1 MPAQP
6 LGRIDRQDAA
16 VILGERKLYVAA
28 LLYPIPGAP
37 RGYSE
42 RLAAYW
48 KAIDTH
54 VAKLEARAGVVKH
67 IFHEGVADA
76 GESAL
81 EAIKE
86 MNPPAMALIQSRL
99 DAGAEFE
106 ALENDEAFAETVD
119 WSRCAQLGFMSRKVA
134 DVVSEA
140 YRKATEARFEHMR
153 QSIEETI
160 GQSEAGLLIAA
171 STRGLK
177 LSGTIHLY
185 NVVPPELDELMRWL
199 RDASAAGAEGA
210 PHESHEG
217 HDHGPADEPP
227 APPPPGG
234 GKLWVPGT

>member
-37 RGYSE
+37 QGYTD
-42 RLAAYW
+42 RLTAYW

-86 MNPPAMALIQSRL
+86 INPPAMSVIKSRI

-140 YRKATEARFEHMR
+140 YRKATEARFNHMR
-153 QSIEETI
+153 QAIEETL

-171 STRGLK
+171 STRGLQ
-177 LSGTIHLY
+177 LSATIHLY

-199 RDASAAGAEGA
+199 RDASAQGREQY
-210 PHESHEG
+210 ESEEETRE
-217 HDHGPADEPP
+217 HGPADEPP
-227 APPPPGG
+227 AKPGG
-234 GKLWVPGT
+234 SKLWVPGT